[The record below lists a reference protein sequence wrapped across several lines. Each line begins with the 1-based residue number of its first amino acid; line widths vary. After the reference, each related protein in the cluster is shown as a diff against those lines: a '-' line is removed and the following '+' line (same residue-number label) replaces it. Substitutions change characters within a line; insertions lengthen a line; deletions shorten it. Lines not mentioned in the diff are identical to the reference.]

1 LLILPGKQTAICQ
14 QINKRKGGGVH
25 GNQFS
30 RYFFEEA
37 LAKARELRKGRKV
50 MWDDLASSA

>member
-1 LLILPGKQTAICQ
+1 VICQ
-14 QINKRKGGGVH
+14 QINKRNGGGTH
-25 GNQFS
+25 GKQFL
-30 RYFFEEA
+30 RYVFEEA